1 MKRSF
6 SFAALFSVLIFFSFA
21 ASAQQPQSQWALG
34 QSTLSYHMSHPMH
47 EVDGTSHDAK
57 GKGICNAGQCNFL
70 IAVPVKTFNSGDSN
84 RDLHMLQVTRGA
96 QFPMVT
102 VRLSLPES
110 QLNGPVLHCDLEIQF
125 SGQTVQYK
133 QVPFTQ
139 TIQGKERH
147 IVGTIPA
154 TVSDF
159 KIDPPSFFTVPIR
172 NEIPI
177 QVDAT
182 WQQQ

>member
-1 MKRSF
+1 MRKLF
-6 SFAALFSVLIFFSFA
+6 WIAAALVALPA
-21 ASAQQPQSQWALG
+21 TLAYADSQWALT
-34 QSTLSYHMSHPMH
+34 QSSLTYTVTHPLH
-47 EVDGTSHDAK
+47 VIHGTSHVAR
-57 GKGICNAGQCNFL
+57 GKGVCHNGQCDFL
-70 IAVPVKTFNSGDSN
+70 IAVPVQTFDSGDSN

-96 QFPMVT
+96 QFPLVS

-110 QLNGPVLHCDLEIQF
+110 ELNAPTLHCDMQIQF

-139 TIQGKERH
+139 TVQGKSHH

-172 NEIPI
+172 NEIPV